1 MLQACSIVQN
11 WLIKVRGS
19 LGECSPENLGLFS
32 GNEWANY
39 KFFLIERSELQCMM
53 SHSERASERR
63 SLEVDLLRLNGFEL
77 YFKFTRENNDWHMAV
92 SGGGGGEGEISLT
105 VLLVNFHVVTGR
117 IFDRPISHPWKWHNQ
132 PGKKLRTLPNSSL
145 SYALYNKKVSNE
157 RTLPPL
163 QPVGGAGVPGGGGVP
178 PEISAKNVT
187 SRNNKKK

>member
-1 MLQACSIVQN
+1 MIDI
-11 WLIKVRGS
+11 WLYR
-19 LGECSPENLGLFS
+19 
-32 GNEWANY
+32 
-39 KFFLIERSELQCMM
+39 
-53 SHSERASERR
+53 
-63 SLEVDLLRLNGFEL
+63 
-77 YFKFTRENNDWHMAV
+77 
-92 SGGGGGEGEISLT
+92 GGGGGEGEISLT